1 MKVTKMTLNLGAAGG
16 QRFSVEWLDPDTG
29 DTVSAPAAGGSESVT
44 LTPPFEGTAV
54 LYLS

>member
-1 MKVTKMTLNLGAAGG
+1 VTLNLDAAEG
-16 QRFSVEWLDPDTG
+16 QHLSVEWLDPNTG
-29 DTVSAPAAGGSESVT
+29 DIVSAPAVGGSESVT